1 MDQMVQ
7 WTIIVLLYAFGM
19 GAFGLLGGLSSA
31 GEAFRRWGES
41 AAAKR
46 DRATPGSGS

>member
-1 MDQMVQ
+1 MDHMVQ
-7 WTIIVLLYAFGM
+7 WMIIALLYAFGM
-19 GAFGLLGGLSSA
+19 GIFSLLGGLSSA

-46 DRATPGSGS
+46 DRVTAGS